1 VSSRTLHIEW
11 DEAGCL
17 CPVGDLFNYAA
28 PDDTSFEEDDIPEA
42 ERLTDGG
49 YEDSNAYCLYARKN
63 YKKGEQVC
71 FFFFCQ
77 YNFILLL
84 FSFYVC
90 FLYTYVL
97 LMSLFLHTYII
108 LYRSYLVS
116 GHTQNWNFLNTMVF
130 F

>member
-1 VSSRTLHIEW
+1 VSSRTLHIAW

-17 CPVGDLFNYAA
+17 CPVGDLFNDAA
-28 PDDTSFEEDDIPEA
+28 LDDTSFEEDDIAGA

-71 FFFFCQ
+71 FYFFCQ
-77 YNFILLL
+77 YNIILLL
-84 FSFYVC
+84 FFFLSLF

-97 LMSLFLHTYII
+97 LMSLFFVHLC
-108 LYRSYLVS
+108 LELM
-116 GHTQNWNFLNTMVF
+116 FLPCCLFLLLAGNRVQLK
-130 F
+130 

>member
-1 VSSRTLHIEW
+1 MSSRTLHIEW

-71 FFFFCQ
+71 FFFFPIQ
-77 YNFILLL
+77 HYIILLI
-84 FSFYVC
+84 FSFCVC
-90 FLYTYVL
+90 FLYT
-97 LMSLFLHTYII
+97 
-108 LYRSYLVS
+108 
-116 GHTQNWNFLNTMVF
+116 
-130 F
+130 

>member
-28 PDDTSFEEDDIPEA
+28 PDDTSFEEDDIAEA

-71 FFFFCQ
+71 FFFFYQ

-108 LYRSYLVS
+108 LYRSYLVT
-116 GHTQNWNFLNTMVF
+116 GHTQTWNFLNTMVF